1 MDRVLLTGASGF
13 IGRQCLEQLMNR
25 GVEIHAVSRRTQKS
39 TADVTWHE
47 LDLLKDGAV
56 RGLISSLRP
65 THLLN
70 LAWNAEPGLYW
81 TTQEN
86 LRWVR
91 VGLEMI
97 EAFSENNGERIVM
110 AGTCAEYDWNYG
122 WCSES
127 KTPLSP
133 VSLYGKCKYALFSI
147 LESYS
152 KQVELS
158 SAWGRVFFM
167 YGPQEHSSRLV
178 SSVTKSL
185 LLGQPARCTAGTQIR
200 DFMHVS
206 DVASAFIALLDSSV
220 QGAVNIASGEGLMVR
235 DLVRKIAIETG
246 NSDLLRLGEIPIAVS
261 DPPLLLADIRRLRDE
276 VGWSNSIKLDQGL
289 ADVISW
295 WRTHLKKGAE

>member
-13 IGRQCLEQLMNR
+13 IGRHCLEHLMNQ
-25 GVEIHAVSRRTQKS
+25 GVEIHAVSRRRHDS
-39 TADVTWHE
+39 SADVTWHE
-47 LDLLKDGAV
+47 LDLLEDGAI
-56 RGLISSLRP
+56 RGLISKLRP

-81 TTQEN
+81 TTREN

-97 EAFSENNGERIVM
+97 EAFAENHGERIVM

-127 KTPLSP
+127 KTPLKP
-133 VSLYGKCKYALFSI
+133 ASLYGKCKYALYSI

-178 SSVTKSL
+178 SSVIKSL

-220 QGAVNIASGEGLMVR
+220 EGAVNIASGEGLMVR
-235 DLVRKIAIETG
+235 DLVQKIGIEIG
-246 NSDLLRLGEIPIAVS
+246 NSDLLRLGEIPIAAS
-261 DPPLLLADIRRLRDE
+261 DPPLLLADVHRLRDE
-276 VGWSNSIKLDQGL
+276 VDWSNSIKIDQGL

-295 WRTHLKKGAE
+295 WRTHLKKEMQ